1 MCGARM
7 GAFGVGL
14 ELLVRLRHATTCVTR
29 LRTQGFDPPVEGHNY
44 RSSSPCFQALA
55 SSCVSS
61 TGALRCD

>member
-44 RSSSPCFQALA
+44 RSSSPFFSGTGEFFCQQHR
-55 SSCVSS
+55 S
-61 TGALRCD
+61 TSL